1 MIWKYDEKVKGRTFC
16 APQVLVLVLANK
28 MEGEPVRLLH
38 QTLSR
43 VVIRPTI

>member
-1 MIWKYDEKVKGRTFC
+1 MIWKYDEKVKGRTS
-16 APQVLVLVLANK
+16 APQVLVLILANK